1 MTLKQLVIAYLSSNK
16 ASYKKLHGY
25 LSGNQ
30 NFKKSSI
37 KPTLF
42 RLRAQGIV
50 TTTNDNQWQL
60 TAEGKELF
68 QKKNKGLR
76 FFFSKKKPHT
86 KPKKE
91 ILLLFDIPEK
101 ERYKRD
107 WLRSE
112 LIGLSFEMIQKSVW
126 LGPKLPEDLH
136 AYLMHKK
143 LIQYIRIFSI
153 KK

>member
-1 MTLKQLVIAYLSSNK
+1 MKLGDLILLYLSSNK
-16 ASYKKLHGY
+16 NNYHQLSTL
-25 LSGNQ
+25 LSGTYNYNENTFRVALSRLHKKGLAKKVNQ
-30 NFKKSSI
+30 DTWKI
-37 KPTLF
+37 TP
-42 RLRAQGIV
+42 
-50 TTTNDNQWQL
+50 
-60 TAEGKELF
+60 EGRELF

-76 FFFSKKKPHT
+76 FFFSKKKPNK

-112 LIGLSFEMIQKSVW
+112 LIGLGFEMIQKSVW
-126 LGPKLPEDLH
+126 LGPKLPKDLH
-136 AYLMHKK
+136 AYLVHKK